1 MKIKNLF
8 LFFGLLFITGVIYA
22 DNPGEVVEETAE
34 TPEVVE
40 ESTETSEVVEE
51 TVQEETSEE
60 SPPVSTSGADDEVVE
75 LEKVIVTGSRIKKT
89 QVAGPLPLIVI
100 TKEDIDNKGFRNLTE
115 ALQSVP
121 TANASTQNE
130 SLNINFTPNANEL
143 DLRNLGPGRILYLVN
158 GRRTADY
165 PIPFNNAGNIAN
177 IGIIPSGLVDR
188 VEILSQG
195 ASAIYGS
202 DAVTGVV
209 NVITIKGKDYQ
220 ELDFDISQTEY
231 ENANIYSL
239 SYTAGGFFG
248 NTSWTIGADYSHVDP
263 MTYADRPGHDSFV
276 NDPDYGVA
284 YTSPRYGMVMYTGAF
299 GGDQRSYYGSSEFP
313 GTPSCEE
320 LSGGEFFDFDKQDP
334 EWLYAGSMPG
344 RGCGWDYGSERFGGS
359 SQTIVN
365 ERDDIAL
372 MATLTHNF
380 DSGIELNARIYS
392 YYDEA
397 FSRGSSRYFYARNIM
412 LDPTRIMELTA
423 TSTDPYNVLNSEL
436 NPYASNQQLGM
447 WYFLRE
453 FAPSQGEN
461 FDARR
466 DYTEEVNDVFFGLS
480 GFFNNGFEWE
490 FGINSTTY
498 DYEVEKLTFTTDLYD
513 YMYGVGAT
521 DENGNLKHGS
531 YYSWAYD
538 GQDRLDFLNSIGYFS
553 DLGRVATTN
562 DALSAYGLPTDPVC
576 GTLQFGRYQPCFLT
590 ERLFKIFTNDE
601 IAQYMADDSLLADS
615 SQTTVDF
622 VVNGEFEL
630 AGRFVGMAAILEHST
645 QDYQVGPNRIDPN
658 IEFIQGVGYDGGG
671 ERDRTSAGVELLF
684 PVTDKLEMTLATRY
698 DSYDDESSNVGS
710 RMSSMM
716 NFAYRP
722 TDNTLIRG
730 SYSQTFR
737 APDMNYLFAGLS
749 SGFYNGVLD
758 YVACYV
764 SSLQATTAHSRLQDC
779 ELGGVSV
786 QLFQYGN
793 TELEEEEG
801 ENIQLGFVWDI
812 NDNWDF
818 SLDLYQVILE
828 EVIGRESYRS
838 LNIEEGYCLY
848 GEAFTAYLEVENIET
863 RDCDL
868 VYSKIGRAAPE
879 VNPIDGTISAI
890 GEWEEIYPDYINQSF
905 KEYQGLDWTL
915 NYSIETENAGDF
927 SVGILSSHIIAYY
940 SKTDERSD
948 EIEYL
953 SYYTYEPRSQQ
964 NMSINWR
971 YQDFSTTLFMDRL
984 GHMELGSRGKTDP
997 HITANLT
1004 TFYNFSPDL
1013 NLFLSIRNL
1022 EDKMPQTDS
1031 GYGYPYYNRYYFSAF
1046 GRYVSAGF
1054 NFRF

>member
-1 MKIKNLF
+1 MNIKNLF
-8 LFFGLLFITGVIYA
+8 LLFGLVLITNTIYA
-22 DNPGEVVEETAE
+22 DNPGEIADDSEEA
-34 TPEVVE
+34 
-40 ESTETSEVVEE
+40 SEVVEE
-51 TVQEETSEE
+51 TVQEEVAEDSA
-60 SPPVSTSGADDEVVE
+60 PVSSSDDEVVE
-75 LEKVIVTGSRIKKT
+75 LEKVVVTGSRIKKT
-89 QVAGPLPLIVI
+89 QVVGPLPLIVI

-115 ALQSVP
+115 ALQTIP

-130 SLNINFTPNANEL
+130 SLTSNFTPNANEL

-177 IGIIPSGLVDR
+177 IGIIPNGLVDR

-195 ASAIYGS
+195 SSAIYGS

-231 ENANIYSL
+231 EQKNIYSL

-248 NTSWTIGADYSHVDP
+248 NTSWTIGADFSHVDP

-284 YTSPRYGMVMYTGAF
+284 YTAPRYGLYWRTGAF
-299 GGDQRSYYGSSEFP
+299 GGDQRGWYGSEEFP
-313 GTPSCEE
+313 STPTCSE
-320 LSGGEFFDFDKQDP
+320 LSGGEYFDFDKQDP
-334 EWLYAGSMPG
+334 EWLYAGSYPG
-344 RGCGWDYGSERFGGS
+344 RGCGWDYGSARFGGS

-380 DSGIELNARIYS
+380 DNGIELNARLYS

-397 FSRGSSRYFYARNIM
+397 FYRGYPRYFQTNATI
-412 LDPTRIMELTA
+412 LDPGRIEALTA
-423 TSTDPYNVLNSEL
+423 TSTDPNNVLTG
-436 NPYASNQQLGM
+436 YQRGVAYG
-447 WYFLRE
+447 LRF
-453 FAPSQGEN
+453 FAPSQGDN
-461 FDARR
+461 FDARN
-466 DYTEEVNDVFFGLS
+466 DITEEVNDVFIGLN

-498 DYEVEKLTFTTDLYD
+498 DYENESFTFTTDLYD
-513 YMYGVGAT
+513 YMYGVGAV
-521 DENGNLKHGS
+521 DENGNLLTGT
-531 YYSWAYD
+531 YYSWLYD
-538 GQDRLDFLNSIGYFS
+538 GEDRLAFLNSIGYFD
-553 DLGRVATTN
+553 DLGRVATAN
-562 DALSAYGLPTDPVC
+562 DALSAYGLPTDPAC
-576 GTLQFGRYQPCFLT
+576 GQYAYFGAYHSCF
-590 ERLFKIFTNDE
+590 
-601 IAQYMADDSLLADS
+601 MADRFMGVMTNEQIGSFLGDDTLTADS

-622 VVNGEFEL
+622 VVSGEFEL

-645 QDYQVGPNRIDPN
+645 QDYTVGPNRQDPN
-658 IEFIQGVGYDGGG
+658 VNFIQGVGYEGGG
-671 ERDRTSAGVELLF
+671 DRDRTSMGVEFLF
-684 PVTDKLEMTLATRY
+684 PVTDKLEMTLASRY
-698 DSYDDESSNVGS
+698 DSYDDASSNVGS
-710 RMSSMM
+710 RMSNMM

-730 SYSQTFR
+730 SYSMTFR
-737 APDMNYLFAGLS
+737 APDMNYLFAGPS
-749 SGFYNGVLD
+749 SGYYNGVLD
-758 YVACYV
+758 WVACYLAA
-764 SSLQATTAHSRLQDC
+764 SPGQDLTDC
-779 ELGGVSV
+779 ELGGGSI
-786 QLFQYGN
+786 QAFFEGN

-828 EVIGRESYRS
+828 DVIGRESYRT
-838 LNIEEGYCLY
+838 LNISEGYCLY
-848 GEAFTAYLEVENIET
+848 GQAFSNYIGSENPEV
-863 RDCDL
+863 RDCEL
-868 VYSKIGRAAPE
+868 VYSKIGRGERTPD
-879 VNPIDGTISAI
+879 PISGVTPAI
-890 GEWEEIYPDYINQSF
+890 GPWEEVYPDFINQSF
-905 KEYQGLDWTL
+905 REYQGLDWTL
-915 NYSIETENAGDF
+915 NYTIETENAGDF
-927 SVGILSSHIIAYY
+927 SLGILSSHIIAYY
-940 SKTDERSD
+940 AKTDDTSE

-964 NMSINWR
+964 NMSLNWR
-971 YQDFSTTLFMDRL
+971 YQDFSTTLFVDRL

-1004 TFYNFSPDL
+1004 TFYNYSASL
-1013 NLFLSIRNL
+1013 NLYLSVRNL
-1022 EDKMPQTDS
+1022 ENKMPQTDS
-1031 GYGYPYYNRYYFSAF
+1031 AYGYPYYNRYYFSAF

-1054 NFRF
+1054 NYRF